1 MIEEIVRD
9 YLSDNGINAFMEEN
23 GNMPEEYVL
32 VEKAGSS
39 ITDHISKATIIIQ
52 SYAKSLLKAARLNEK
67 VKPIML
73 GITSLNS
80 VSRCELNSDYN
91 YTSTSTK
98 KYRYQAVYEIVH
110 Y

>member
-9 YLSDNGINAFMEEN
+9 YLNQNGINAYMEEN
-23 GNMPEEYVL
+23 RNMPEEYVL

-39 ITDHISKATIIIQ
+39 VTDHIPKATIIIQ
-52 SYAKSLLKAARLNEK
+52 SYGKSLLKAARLNER
-67 VKPIML
+67 VKYIML

-80 VSRCELNSDYN
+80 VSKCELNSDYN
-91 YTSTSTK
+91 YTSTATK
-98 KYRYQAVYEIVH
+98 KYRYQAIYEIVH